1 MQHVDIDD
9 PYIHEPKGASTAT
22 AGQIYIANGAGSGV
36 WTTPVY
42 GEKKIEG
49 NALTFTP
56 NAADITNF
64 KKLASTGWAN
74 GEASGVALNTDDIT
88 LTTAG
93 VYEVCFWSSI
103 VSSAAIN
110 TKFGV
115 KYGLDGS
122 TAARKMINQKNSA
135 GSDHIILSASGIVS
149 ATAGQVLA
157 IYMSSSAATAFTVED
172 AGLYVVKL
180 K

>member
-1 MQHVDIDD
+1 MQHVDILD
-9 PYIHEPKGASTAT
+9 PYRHEPKGISTAT
-22 AGQIYIANGAGSGV
+22 AGQIYIANGAASGV

-42 GEKKIEG
+42 GEKKIES
-49 NALTFTP
+49 NATAFTP
-56 NAADITNF
+56 IAADITQF

-74 GEASGVALNTDDIT
+74 GEYSGVTLNTDDIT

-93 VYEVCFWSSI
+93 IYEVCFWSSI
-103 VSSAAIN
+103 STSAATG
-110 TKFGV
+110 TKFAV
-115 KYGLDGS
+115 KYALNGT
-122 TAARKMINQKNSA
+122 TATRKMTTQKNSA
-135 GSDHIILSASGIVS
+135 GADYLTIAASGIVS

-157 IYMSSSAATAFTVED
+157 IYMASSAATTFTVED

>member
-1 MQHVDIDD
+1 MQHVDIAD

-22 AGQIYIANGAGSGV
+22 AGQLYIANGAGSGV
-36 WTTPVY
+36 WTAPVY

-56 NAADITNF
+56 VAADIAQF
-64 KKLASTGWAN
+64 KKLASTGWTS
-74 GEASGVALNTDDIT
+74 GQASGVTLNTDDIT

-93 VYEVCFWSSI
+93 IYEVCFWSSI
-103 VSSAAIN
+103 STSAATG
-110 TKFGV
+110 TKFAV
-115 KYGLDGS
+115 KYALDGS
-122 TAARKMINQKNSA
+122 TATRKMTTQKNSSGA
-135 GSDHIILSASGIVS
+135 DYITISASGIVS

-157 IYMSSSAATAFTVED
+157 IYMASSAATAFTVED